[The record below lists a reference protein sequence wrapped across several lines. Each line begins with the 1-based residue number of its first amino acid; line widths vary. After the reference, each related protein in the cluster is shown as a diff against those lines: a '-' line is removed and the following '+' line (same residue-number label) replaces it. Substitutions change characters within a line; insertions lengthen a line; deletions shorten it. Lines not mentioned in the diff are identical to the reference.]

1 MTKLFAPTALI
12 VALSLPAHAVQPAE
26 GETLAD
32 SQTYTYWLL
41 DAIKSLDPAKNTD
54 VEGSDVLRQL
64 FEGLMNEDAT
74 GAMVP
79 GVAETHQESEDGLTY
94 TFTLRDAKW
103 SNGDP
108 VTAGDFVYAW
118 RRVVNPDTAS
128 EYAWFLELMN
138 VANATRIIAGELP
151 PDQLGVRAIDDRTLE
166 VTLSTRTPYFLKTL
180 SHATTFPVPQAVVE
194 RLGDAWTQPGNLVGN
209 GAFVLESHNLGVDI
223 TLAKNPE
230 YWDAANVALDT
241 VRGVTVNDNNVA
253 LTRYLAGELDRVQI
267 PAGQYPRLS
276 QDYPDQAV
284 SIPYACSY
292 AYVFNLSDKG
302 PEALKDVRVRQALS
316 LGLNRDIIV
325 DQVLQGGQKPAY
337 SWTHWAIEGFQ
348 SPDADIAGMT
358 QPERTE
364 KAAALLAE
372 AGYGPDSPLALTLQY
387 NTDENHKKL
396 AIAAQQFWKPLG
408 VNITLNNVE
417 WKVHTDRMQSQDFD
431 MARYAWCADYNEA
444 SPFLDWF
451 RTDGYNSGKWSNAE
465 YDALMAHSKT
475 APDTAPLYKRAEEI
489 LAEEV
494 PAVFVYHYA
503 KVDMLNPAIKG
514 IPTQN
519 VTNSWYAKGLYRIAE

>member
-1 MTKLFAPTALI
+1 MSKLFTTTALLA
-12 VALSLPAHAVQPAE
+12 ALTLPAQAVQPAA

-41 DAIKSLDPAKNTD
+41 DAIKTLDPAKNTD
-54 VEGSDVLRQL
+54 VEGSDVLRQV
-64 FEGLMNEDAT
+64 FEGLMNEGPT

-79 GVAETHQESEDGLTY
+79 GVAESHTESDDGLTY
-94 TFTLRDAKW
+94 TFTLRDARW

-108 VTAGDFVYAW
+108 VTAQDFVYAW
-118 RRVVNPDTAS
+118 QRVVNPETAS

-138 VANATRIIAGELP
+138 VQNATQIIAGDLP
-151 PDQLGVRAIDDRTLE
+151 PDQLGVRAVDDRTLE
-166 VTLSTRTPYFLKTL
+166 VRLTARTPYFLKTL
-180 SHATTFPVPQAVVE
+180 SHATTFPVPQKVVE
-194 RLGDAWTQPGNLVGN
+194 QHSDAWTQPGNLVGN
-209 GAFVLESHNLGVDI
+209 GAFTLQSHNLGVDI
-223 TLAKNPE
+223 TVVKNPE
-230 YWDAANVALDT
+230 YWDAANVVMQT
-241 VRGVTVNDNNVA
+241 VRGVTVNDNNIA

-267 PAGQYPRLS
+267 PAGQYRRLS
-276 QDYPDQAV
+276 GDYPDQAV

-292 AYVFNLSDKG
+292 AYVFNVSDKG

-348 SPDADIAGMT
+348 APDTEIAAMT
-358 QPERTE
+358 QEQRTE
-364 KAAALLAE
+364 KARALLTE
-372 AGYGPDSPLALTLQY
+372 AGYGPDKPLALTLQY

-417 WKVHTDRMQSQDFD
+417 WKVHTDRMQNQDFD

-444 SPFLDWF
+444 STFLDWF
-451 RTDGYNSGKWSNAE
+451 RTEGYNSGKWSNAE
-465 YDALMAHSKT
+465 YDKLMAESKT
-475 APDTAPLYKRAEEI
+475 AADTAPLYKRAEEI
-489 LAEEV
+489 LAQEV

-503 KVDMLNPAIKG
+503 KVDMLNPAVKG
-514 IPTQN
+514 VPTEN
-519 VTNSWYAKGLYRIAE
+519 VTNAWYAKDFYRVAD